1 MFFNSWGPSFPYP
14 DMTEVQLDEYDDNP
28 ENPKWDRNFRFYTW
42 CIYTKCDDLVPRK
55 INEKMKKKRI

>member
-1 MFFNSWGPSFPYP
+1 
-14 DMTEVQLDEYDDNP
+14 MTEVQLDEYDDNP